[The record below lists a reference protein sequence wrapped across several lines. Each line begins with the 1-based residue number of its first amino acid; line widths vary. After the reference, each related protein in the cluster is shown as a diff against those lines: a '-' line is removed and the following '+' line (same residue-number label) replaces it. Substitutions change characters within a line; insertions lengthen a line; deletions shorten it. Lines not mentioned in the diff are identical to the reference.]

1 VTVTICHGV
10 LLDEVDTRPVDA
22 NLTEADLIDANLTAA
37 NLPDANLHAHAL
49 FGRVHE
55 KVLKL

>member
-1 VTVTICHGV
+1 V
-10 LLDEVDTRPVDA
+10 LLDEVETRPVDA

-37 NLPDANLHAHAL
+37 NLHAHAL
-49 FGRVHE
+49 FGRVHK

>member
-1 VTVTICHGV
+1 V
-10 LLDEVDTRPVDA
+10 LLDEVETRPVDA

-37 NLPDANLHAHAL
+37 NLTDANLHVHAL